1 MVTACSLLIAFCFI
15 NLVYYMQA
23 TSKLDQLSYDMSTIT
38 AGDFTVE
45 LDINKEMYR
54 NLQERYE
61 EDDDSKKYTRGLYL
75 KKLLMTEVS

>member
-1 MVTACSLLIAFCFI
+1 
-15 NLVYYMQA
+15 MQA